1 MPNHTSTCLIIG
13 LFTVLAKATTFADCL
28 NRQLL
33 LNEEG
38 SLVVE
43 DAVAT
48 IMGSLAQFSIADL
61 VEEQS
66 VTSYVNQIVESDCSS
81 VQTSIDLATS
91 TDALPDYLNVALM
104 ENIHAFDSAQTSTAV
119 FIGMYVHH
127 QNQDHGHGYVICDV
141 INGFPADVRDKVIAD
156 MGYTFCNGR
165 RALDSSIE
173 SFPAQEQQRE
183 AEERARRGEVGSPTD
198 FVCRMIS
205 SFPIELR
212 LYVII
217 NMRFFHCLTGRR
229 ALSENVISI
238 TPSDVISITPS
249 DVLMGC
255 TLGAPSEIC
264 SLGLSG
270 LAEDFMMTLCGG
282 DSDILACEVSSAS
295 MHAAIAQLEGRR
307 MLESQKLGLESEQP
321 AARER
326 LLKL

>member
-1 MPNHTSTCLIIG
+1 M
-13 LFTVLAKATTFADCL
+13 VLAKATTFADCL
-28 NRQLL
+28 NHQLL

-61 VEEQS
+61 VTEQS
-66 VTSYVNQIVESDCSS
+66 VTSYVNQIVERDCSS
-81 VQTSIDLATS
+81 VQTSIDSATS
-91 TDALPDYLNVALM
+91 TNVLSDYLNVALM

-141 INGFPADVRDKVIAD
+141 INGFPADVRDKVIAE

-165 RALDSSIE
+165 RALDSSID
-173 SFPAQEQQRE
+173 SYPSLHQQQE
-183 AEERARRGEVGSPTD
+183 AEERARRGEVGSSTD
-198 FVCRMIS
+198 FVCRLIS

-238 TPSDVISITPS
+238 TPSDV
-249 DVLMGC
+249 LMGC

-282 DSDILACEVSSAS
+282 ASDTSACEVSSAS

>member
-1 MPNHTSTCLIIG
+1 M
-13 LFTVLAKATTFADCL
+13 VLAKATTFADCL
-28 NRQLL
+28 NHQLL

-61 VEEQS
+61 VTEQS
-66 VTSYVNQIVESDCSS
+66 VTSYVNQIVERDCSS
-81 VQTSIDLATS
+81 VQTSIDSATS
-91 TDALPDYLNVALM
+91 TNVLSDYLNVALM

-156 MGYTFCNGR
+156 LGYTFCNGR
-165 RALDSSIE
+165 RALDWTGGQYN
-173 SFPAQEQQRE
+173 QEYHRQE
-183 AEERARRGEVGSPTD
+183 AERASQGGGGSSTD
-198 FVCRMIS
+198 FVCVMVN
-205 SFPIELR
+205 SFPMELR
-212 LYVII
+212 LWVII
-217 NMRFFHCLTGRR
+217 RLRLFHCLNGRR
-229 ALSENVISI
+229 ALSEN
-238 TPSDVISITPS
+238 VISITPS

-282 DSDILACEVSSAS
+282 ASDTSACEVSSAS